1 MRHLLPLLPKP
12 SRYLG
17 IEPGSTHKDAASVS
31 FRVALCF
38 PDKYEIGMSYLGQ
51 KILYEILNARPAWQ
65 AERLFTPEL
74 EAAAVL
80 KAHGAPLC
88 TMESDTPLTGLDAI
102 GFSVTHELCY
112 TNVLY
117 ILDLGGIP
125 LYAEERAKAPGKWP
139 LIMAGGGCTL
149 AAEPLAPFIDVM
161 FLGEGEDMM
170 LESMDIL
177 ERYRNSGKLAE
188 REAMLRE
195 MAHIPGVYVPE
206 FFVRNDDGSMTP
218 RISGIPKPGRRVVQD
233 IDAAPYPK
241 NQVIP
246 FGAVHNRLALE
257 IARGCTRGCRFC
269 QAGMTYRPVRERSVS
284 TLTSLVDSCLSD
296 TGYGDLSFLSLSTGD
311 FSALKTL
318 FTQCVVRCR
327 AEEISVS
334 LPSLRVGSVDDE
346 IMTQMAGIR
355 RTGATLAPEAGSQR
369 LRNVINKGVTEEGLI
384 CHVQKLFEHGWQ
396 QIKLYFMIGLPTETD
411 EDILAI
417 VDLCRKARDSA
428 GPGIKR
434 LQITAAISPF
444 VPKPHTPFQWESQI
458 SREEIHRRVGLL
470 LDAFRKEKRMTLRW
484 HDPQTS
490 FLEGIF
496 SRGDRRLAPVV
507 ERAYKKGAVFASWME
522 HFSLAPWLEAMAEE
536 GLTPEEYQGAIPIDA
551 PLAWDHIENGVSRE
565 FLLRERENALRE
577 KTVGDC
583 RYEKCL
589 FCGACDTKMAPSLL
603 PKPAGTDKIVQ
614 VLNFPERDQNAH
626 EPILDEYGRVVPK
639 NGWVKPDADK
649 ENQGKKNRP
658 PAISEHLARKALH
671 LRLWYERKGLSV
683 YLSQLELQS
692 LFERALR
699 RADIPLSFSQGFHP
713 LPVLSF
719 CRALPVG
726 VASDGEWI
734 SIHLREY
741 RDPKSV
747 AEALGTIL
755 PGLTITDVEVLT
767 VNRRPAESERDAFRL
782 EYIGNGE
789 KTDNFMTAWRK
800 IAETPSIPW
809 TRVTKKGER
818 AADTRAYLQKILPDG
833 EKSCILEM
841 NWENGYV
848 SPLALVRASME
859 YAGAS
864 LVTRCAE
871 ETSACSA
878 SRDAN
883 VSFGLPD
890 FILTKLR
897 GEPPEGAE
905 PGND

>member
-17 IEPGSTHKDAASVS
+17 IEPGSVHKEADSVS

-38 PDKYEIGMSYLGQ
+38 PDKYEVGMSYLGQ
-51 KILYEILNARPAWQ
+51 KILYEILNTRPSWQ
-65 AERLFTPEL
+65 AERLFAPEPD
-74 EAAAVL
+74 AAEIL
-80 KAHGAPLC
+80 KAHGEPLC
-88 TMESDTPLTGLDAI
+88 TMETDTPLANLDAI

-117 ILDLGGIP
+117 ILDIGGIP
-125 LYAEERAKAPGKWP
+125 LYAKERAEQPGKWP
-139 LIMAGGGCTL
+139 LVMAGGGCML

-161 FLGEGEDMM
+161 FLGEGEDMVM
-170 LESMDIL
+170 ETMEIL
-177 ERYRNSGKLAE
+177 ERYRDAGKLAA

-195 MAHIPGVYVPE
+195 MAAIPGVYIPE
-206 FFVRNDDGSMTP
+206 FFVRNADGSMTP
-218 RISGIPKPGRRVVQD
+218 RIADLPKPGRRVVHN
-233 IDAAPYPK
+233 IDAASYPK
-241 NQVIP
+241 RQVIP

-269 QAGMTYRPVRERSVS
+269 QAGMTYRPVRERSVA

-296 TGYGDLSFLSLSTGD
+296 TGYGDVSFLSLSTGD

-318 FTQCVVRCR
+318 FTQCIARCR
-327 AEEISVS
+327 AEEISLS
-334 LPSLRVGSVDDE
+334 LPSLRVGSVDDD
-346 IMTQMAGIR
+346 IMMQMAGIR

-369 LRNVINKGVTEEGLI
+369 LRNVINKGVTEEELI

-411 EDILAI
+411 DDILAI
-417 VDLCRKARDSA
+417 VDLCRKARDAA

-444 VPKPHTPFQWESQI
+444 VPKPHTPFQWEAQL
-458 SREEIHRRVGLL
+458 SREEIHRRIGLL
-470 LDAFRKEKRMTLRW
+470 LDAFKKEKRMTMRW
-484 HDPQTS
+484 HDPQIS
-490 FLEGIF
+490 FLEGVF

-507 ERAYKKGAVFASWME
+507 ERAYRKGAIFVSWME
-522 HFSLAPWLEAMAEE
+522 HFTLAPWLEALAEE
-536 GLTPEEYQGAIPIDA
+536 GLTPEEYQRAIPLDS

-565 FLLRERENALRE
+565 FLLRERANAIKE

-589 FCGACDTKMAPSLL
+589 FCGACDTNVAPSLL
-603 PKPAGTDKIVQ
+603 PKPAGTDTIVR

-626 EPILDEYGRVVPK
+626 DPVIDEYGRVVPQG
-639 NGWVKPDADK
+639 GWVKNDDAKDGG
-649 ENQGKKNRP
+649 GKKNRP
-658 PAISEHLARKALH
+658 PAISGHLAKKTLH

-719 CRALPVG
+719 CRALPVS
-726 VASDGEWI
+726 VASEEEWI
-734 SIHLREY
+734 SIHLREH
-741 RDPKSV
+741 RVPQAV
-747 AEALGTIL
+747 ADALGTIL
-755 PGLTITDVEVLT
+755 PGLTITGVEVLA
-767 VNRRPAESERDAFRL
+767 VNRRPAESEHDTFRL
-782 EYIGNGE
+782 EYIGDPA
-789 KTDNFMTAWRK
+789 KTHEFTDAWRK
-800 IAETPSIPW
+800 IAATPSIPW

-818 AADTRAYLQKILPDG
+818 TGDTRTYLQKILPDG
-833 EKSCILEM
+833 KKNYILQM

-848 SPLALVRASME
+848 SPLALVRASLE
-859 YAGAS
+859 SVGA
-864 LVTRCAE
+864 
-871 ETSACSA
+871 
-878 SRDAN
+878 
-883 VSFGLPD
+883 SFGLSE
-890 FILTKLR
+890 FVLTKIR
-897 GEPPEGAE
+897 CCDSTGAA
-905 PGND
+905 

>member
-12 SRYLG
+12 SHYLG
-17 IEPGSTHKDAASVS
+17 IEPGSTHKDPVSIS
-31 FRVALCF
+31 FRMALCF

-51 KILYEILNARPAWQ
+51 KILYEILNAHASWQ

-74 EAAAVL
+74 EAADVL
-80 KAHGAPLC
+80 QAHGEPLC
-88 TMESDTPLTGLDAI
+88 TMESDTPLAELDAI

-125 LYAEERAKAPGKWP
+125 LYAEERSKKTGEWP
-139 LIMAGGGCTL
+139 LVMAGGGCTL

-161 FLGEGEDMM
+161 FIGEGEDMVVEAM
-170 LESMDIL
+170 EIL
-177 ERYRNSGKLAE
+177 ERYRDSGKLAA

-195 MAHIPGVYVPE
+195 MAEIPGVYIPE
-206 FFVRNDDGSMTP
+206 FYIRNADGVMSP
-218 RISGIPKPGRRVVQD
+218 RLSGIPRPGRRVVQD

-296 TGYGDLSFLSLSTGD
+296 TGYGDVSFLSLSTGD

-318 FTQCVVRCR
+318 FTQCVTRCQ
-327 AEEISVS
+327 AEEISLS
-334 LPSLRVGSVDDE
+334 LPSLRVGSVDDD
-346 IMTQMAGIR
+346 IMIQMAGIR
-355 RTGATLAPEAGSQR
+355 RSGATLAPEAGSQR

-411 EDILAI
+411 DDILAI
-417 VDLCRKARDSA
+417 VDLCRKARDAA

-444 VPKPHTPFQWESQI
+444 VPKPHTPFQWEAQA
-458 SREEIHRRVGLL
+458 SREEIHRRIGLL
-470 LDAFRKEKRMTLRW
+470 LDAFRKEKRMTMRW

-496 SRGDRRLAPVV
+496 SRGDRHLAPVV

-522 HFSLAPWLEAMAEE
+522 HFTLEPWLEAMAEE
-536 GLTPEEYQGAIPIDA
+536 GLAPEEYQRAIPADA

-589 FCGACDTKMAPSLL
+589 FCGACDTKAAPSLL
-603 PKPAGTDKIVQ
+603 PKPAGTEKIVQ
-614 VLNFPERDQNAH
+614 VLNFPARDQNAH
-626 EPILDEYGRVVPK
+626 APVIDKHGRVVLK
-639 NGWVKPDADK
+639 NGWAAKDEAK
-649 ENQGKKNRP
+649 ETQGKKNRP
-658 PAISEHLARKALH
+658 PAISEHLAKKALH
-671 LRLWYERKGLSV
+671 LRLWYERTGLAV

-726 VASDGEWI
+726 VASEGEWI
-734 SIHLREY
+734 SIHLREH
-741 RDPKSV
+741 RDPQAV
-747 AEALGTIL
+747 ADALGTLL

-767 VNRRPAESERDAFRL
+767 VNRRPAESERVVFRL
-782 EYIGNGE
+782 EYIGGR
-789 KTDNFMTAWRK
+789 DNEAAFMDTWRT
-800 IAETPSIPW
+800 ISEMTSIPW

-818 AADTRAYLQKILPDG
+818 TADTRTYLQKILPDG
-833 EKSCILEM
+833 EKNCILEM

-848 SPLALVRASME
+848 SPLELVRASME
-859 YAGAS
+859 YMGAP
-864 LVTRCAE
+864 
-871 ETSACSA
+871 
-878 SRDAN
+878 
-883 VSFGLPD
+883 FGLPD
-890 FILTKLR
+890 FALTKVR
-897 GEPPEGAE
+897 EKAAENGET
-905 PGND
+905 GNG